1 MSRKKL
7 MITILC
13 IVLGIAALSAAVYAA
28 VSYGSS
34 EDPLITKSYLDEV
47 LQPQL
52 EADFQAEI
60 DAALAEVENGS
71 SGDFKVLTLTT
82 GQTVTCGVGCEVM
95 LRIGSATAV
104 GPDYPVLVDTTS
116 GESVASGAEMKA
128 NHLYMVTIV
137 NNGFKAGSAT
147 TKVLIKGDYTVN

>member
-7 MITILC
+7 LITILC
-13 IVLGIAALSAAVYAA
+13 IALGVAALSAAVYAA

-34 EDPLITKSYLDEV
+34 DDPLITKSYLDEV

-52 EADFQAEI
+52 EAQFQAEL
-60 DAALAEVENGS
+60 DAALEDVENGS

-104 GPDYPVLVDTTS
+104 GSDYPVLVDTTS
-116 GESVASGAEMKA
+116 GESVAGGTAMKA

-137 NNGFKAGSAT
+137 NNGFKATSGT